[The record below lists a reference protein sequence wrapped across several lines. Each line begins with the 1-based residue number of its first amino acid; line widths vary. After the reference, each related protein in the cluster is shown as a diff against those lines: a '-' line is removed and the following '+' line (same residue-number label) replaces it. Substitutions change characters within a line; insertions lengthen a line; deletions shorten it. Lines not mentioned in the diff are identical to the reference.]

1 MNTMVTLRRPVSKR
15 GNRREI
21 SPERLA
27 ALVST
32 ADQLADHGTERMEK
46 VIADDLKALPAG
58 AEPAVDPAAMLGLWL
73 KGRTG
78 GTTQ

>member
-1 MNTMVTLRRPVSKR
+1 MNTMVALRRPVSKR
-15 GNRREI
+15 GNRRVI

-46 VIADDLKALPAG
+46 VRQSVTARG
-58 AEPAVDPAAMLGLWL
+58 
-73 KGRTG
+73 
-78 GTTQ
+78 